1 MKVSVHKDSYGA
13 LILARTSP
21 TKFTPNSKYYETKTI
36 WFHEEINKRKIV
48 LLKIA
53 TTEQL
58 VDLFTEVLPKS
69 NFE

>member
-21 TKFTPNSKYYETKTI
+21 PKFTPSSKYYETKTI
-36 WFHEEINKRKIV
+36 WFHEEINKRKIA

-53 TTEQL
+53 TTDQL
-58 VDLFTEVLPKS
+58 VDLFTEGLPRAT
-69 NFE
+69 FE